1 MIELREL
8 FLVITIVLLL
18 IALVVSLYKKPEDRD
33 YFKNDLS
40 RDHQRWSEEEVQ
52 VAAYVVVFQ
61 SNKLRLNDK
70 YQVMIESLLS
80 RSPRSVQGK
89 MRRIAAVGS
98 EKSDASEL
106 TEDVVF
112 AMASMS
118 NIEARTL
125 FLDNVKILEGSVDLF
140 APYVYEGQ

>member
-1 MIELREL
+1 MILTKIIIGSIIVLILLVLLFIELFKGE
-8 FLVITIVLLL
+8 
-18 IALVVSLYKKPEDRD
+18 SKKD
-33 YFKNDLS
+33 YLKNDLS
-40 RDHQRWSEEEVQ
+40 RDHQRWSEIEVQ
-52 VAAYVVVFQ
+52 IAAYVVVFQ
-61 SNKLRLNDK
+61 SDKLRLNDR
-70 YQVMIESLLS
+70 YQIMIESLLS

-112 AMASMS
+112 SMASLS
-118 NIEARTL
+118 NVEARTL